1 MGHCA
6 EHGISDVYRRSLVY
20 RHFQT
25 TMLCAVKRRWCAGP
39 DLCTYVYTMERVGEK
54 WPQASGMGPNWFY
67 QRPHCA
73 SLGRVLLRSAWSDV
87 VVVTGF
93 ICERQILLSSSLRW
107 WKSCA
112 WCWRKWLT
120 LRHNAIPRNG
130 ETRRHRKFCSLWDS
144 LQETVPCGI
153 RRYEKFWLYCDMRIM
168 LEKHDKYIFV
178 GFLTF
183 TLLG

>member
-25 TMLCAVKRRWCAGP
+25 TMLCAVKRRWCARP
-39 DLCTYVYTMERVGEK
+39 DLCTYVHTMERVGEK
-54 WPQASGMGPNWFY
+54 WPQTSGMGPNWFY
-67 QRPHCA
+67 QRPRCVTGA
-73 SLGRVLLRSAWSDV
+73 RSFAFCLDRCCC
-87 VVVTGF
+87 GF
-93 ICERQILLSSSLRW
+93 ICEGQILPSSSLRW

-120 LRHNAIPRNG
+120 LRHNAIPRHG

-144 LQETVPCGI
+144 VQETVPCSV
-153 RRYEKFWLYCDMRIM
+153 RRYEKFWLYCHTKVI
-168 LEKHDKYIFV
+168 LEKHDKFIFA

-183 TLLG
+183 TSLD